1 MVLIDCISVS
11 LRCSICVKCVCS
23 IKQKKIKKIE
33 IKVKKNKTKNLF
45 ILPVC
50 SFCFTIEYMQENQKT
65 NFLNIQLYKTYTN
78 NSSESD

>member
-1 MVLIDCISVS
+1 MSACVVLYVLNVSVVS
-11 LRCSICVKCVCS
+11 N
-23 IKQKKIKKIE
+23 KKKLKKIE